1 MKTLKTKNLE
11 LKYTNKNLI
20 STLSEQKE
28 MLKTLKTKISTL
40 ESSKDTLND
49 YEKLNLKYE
58 KLLEEH
64 KDLMIKYNKSLE
76 EISKLKELIPKYKS
90 DNGLFGSFLKRNN
103 LDDDKTVNDNVENKQ
118 KK

>member
-1 MKTLKTKNLE
+1 MKTLETKNLE

-49 YEKLNLKYE
+49 YE

>member
-1 MKTLKTKNLE
+1 LKTLETKNLE

-40 ESSKDTLND
+40 ESSKDMSND

-58 KLLEEH
+58 KLLDEH
-64 KDLMIKYNKSLE
+64 KELVIKHDKSLE
-76 EISKLKELIPKYKS
+76 EISKLKELIPKSKP
-90 DNGLFGSFLKRNN
+90 DNGLFGRFLKRKN
-103 LDDDKTVNDNVENKQ
+103 LDEDKTVDDCMENKQ